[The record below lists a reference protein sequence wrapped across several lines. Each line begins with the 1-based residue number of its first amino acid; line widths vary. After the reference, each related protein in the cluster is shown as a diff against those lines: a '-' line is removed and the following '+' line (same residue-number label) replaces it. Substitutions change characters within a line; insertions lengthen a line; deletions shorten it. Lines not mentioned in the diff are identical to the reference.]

1 MVSWTE
7 LALVFLKVGTLGFGG
22 PFALLALMEKEV
34 VQRRGWL
41 TPEEFAQSTAI
52 GTLTPGPIF
61 FSAAAHVG
69 YQLRG
74 FAGALVAAT
83 ASLLPA
89 FLAAVAFAA
98 LYLRVQSLPAV
109 NGAARGLTVAV
120 VGLLALVAVRNAQSL
135 VRNTTGAVL
144 AVASFAALEF
154 FRLNPVWVVVGAGL
168 AGVLLYHPPH
178 KAKHET
184 TGRQE
189 PGEG

>member
-1 MVSWTE
+1 MVSWIE
-7 LALVFLKVGTLGFGG
+7 LALAFMKVGTLGFGG

-98 LYLRVQSLPAV
+98 IYLRVQSLPAV
-109 NGAARGLTVAV
+109 SGAARGLTVVV
-120 VGLLALVAVRNAQSL
+120 VGLLALVAIRSAKSL
-135 VRNTTGAVL
+135 VRDVTGAVL

-154 FRLNPVWVVVGAGL
+154 LTLNPVWVVVGAGL
-168 AGVLLYHPPH
+168 AGALLYHQPH
-178 KAKHET
+178 KASREAAGQQ
-184 TGRQE
+184 GR
-189 PGEG
+189 GEG

>member
-1 MVSWTE
+1 MVSWIE
-7 LALVFLKVGTLGFGG
+7 LALAFMKVGTLGFGG

-98 LYLRVQSLPAV
+98 IYLRVQSLPAV
-109 NGAARGLTVAV
+109 SGAARGLTVVV
-120 VGLLALVAVRNAQSL
+120 VGLLALVAIRSAKSL
-135 VRNTTGAVL
+135 VRDVTGAVL

-154 FRLNPVWVVVGAGL
+154 LTLNPVWVVVGAGL
-168 AGVLLYHPPH
+168 AGALLYHQPH
-178 KAKHET
+178 KASREAA
-184 TGRQE
+184 GQQE
-189 PGEG
+189 RGEG